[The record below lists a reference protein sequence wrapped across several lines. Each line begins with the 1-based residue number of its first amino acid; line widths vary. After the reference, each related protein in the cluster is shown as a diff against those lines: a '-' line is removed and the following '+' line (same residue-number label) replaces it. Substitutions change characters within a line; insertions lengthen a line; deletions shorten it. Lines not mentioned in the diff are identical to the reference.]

1 MNAQQ
6 HSTTKLV
13 LWSTFSVL
21 SAIIAIGVL
30 PPLFGGLSIL
40 FGYYARRQH
49 QTVGTI
55 LMIMGSVALIA
66 GFIIGALWGM
76 ENIRF

>member
-1 MNAQQ
+1 MNTQQ
-6 HSTTKLV
+6 QSTTKLV

-21 SAIIAIGVL
+21 SAIIAIGVF

-40 FGYYARRQH
+40 FGYFARWQH

-55 LMIMGSVALIA
+55 LMIMGGVALVI

-76 ENIRF
+76 ENIHF